1 MSQTISQI
9 MERIMNLQEFTV
21 TRTLPE
27 DFAFTGQVP
36 FDMTVKDNIAKIKV
50 YALDITEAE
59 IKVDNFLKN

>member
-1 MSQTISQI
+1 MQ
-9 MERIMNLQEFTV
+9 RIKNLRQFTV
-21 TRTLPE
+21 NRQLPE

-50 YALDITEAE
+50 YALDIIEAE